1 MKIRYAS
8 ALLAGIALAATAPAF
23 AAKDD
28 KAPAAPAGAVIAAGV
43 AIANPPAVVAASNAY
58 QVSQQQRPVT
68 YKPQIDQANARKAQ
82 IEAQLKPLID
92 KLQADSK
99 AANPNRA
106 ALQAQYEQIQQ
117 IEQAGQAEIQKIL
130 EPLNL
135 SQQYVLEQIGDKL
148 DAATQAAMDKK
159 KITLVLDSQSVIKAG
174 QVYNL
179 NQDILNELNVLI
191 PSAQLV
197 PPAGW
202 MPRAQREQQAQAQ
215 AAQQQGAPAAAQPAK
230 KAPEGR

>member
-8 ALLAGIALAATAPAF
+8 ALLAGLALAAVTPTV
-23 AAKDD
+23 
-28 KAPAAPAGAVIAAGV
+28 AVAQATNGTVAQGV
-43 AIANPPAVVAASNAY
+43 AIANPSAVVAASSAY
-58 QVSQQQRPVT
+58 QTAEQQRPTT

-92 KLQADSK
+92 KLQADAK
-99 AANPNRA
+99 AASPNRA
-106 ALQAQYEQIQQ
+106 ALQQQYEQIQQ
-117 IEQAGQAEIQKIL
+117 IEQAGQQEIQQIL
-130 EPLNL
+130 QPLNL

-179 NQDILNELNVLI
+179 NQDILAELNKLI

-202 MPRAQREQQAQAQ
+202 MPRAQREAQAQQ
-215 AAQQQGAPAAAQPAK
+215 AAQQPAAAAQPAAK

>member
-1 MKIRYAS
+1 MKTRLATALFAS
-8 ALLAGIALAATAPAF
+8 VALATVAPAIATAQS
-23 AAKDD
+23 
-28 KAPAAPAGAVIAAGV
+28 AGVIAPGI
-43 AIANPPAVVAASNAY
+43 AIANPPAVVAASAAY
-58 QVSQQQRPVT
+58 QTAQQQRPVT
-68 YKPQIDQANARKAQ
+68 YKPQIDQANARKGQ
-82 IEAQLKPLID
+82 IEAQLRPLIT
-92 KLQADSK
+92 KLEADSK
-99 AANPNRA
+99 AAAPNRA

-117 IEQAGQAEIQKIL
+117 IQQAGEAEIQKIL

-159 KITLVLDSQSVIKAG
+159 KITVVLDSQSIIKAG
-174 QVYNL
+174 QTYNL
-179 NQDILNELNVLI
+179 NQDILTELNKLI

-202 MPRAQREQQAQAQ
+202 LPRAQREQQAQAA
-215 AAQQQGAPAAAQPAK
+215 AAQQQGAAAAGQPAK

>member
-8 ALLAGIALAATAPAF
+8 ALLAGLAVLAVSPTA
-23 AAKDD
+23 
-28 KAPAAPAGAVIAAGV
+28 AVAQAISGTV
-43 AIANPPAVVAASNAY
+43 TPGIAIANPSAVVAASAAY
-58 QVSQQQRPVT
+58 QTAQQQRPTT

-159 KITLVLDSQSVIKAG
+159 KITLVIDSQSVIKAG

-179 NQDILNELNVLI
+179 NQDILTELNKAI

-215 AAQQQGAPAAAQPAK
+215 AAQQPATAAQPAK

>member
-1 MKIRYAS
+1 MTIRYAS
-8 ALLAGIALAATAPAF
+8 ALLAGLAVAAVSPSVASAQAGGTIAQ
-23 AAKDD
+23 
-28 KAPAAPAGAVIAAGV
+28 GI
-43 AIANPPAVVAASNAY
+43 AIANPSAVVAASSAY
-58 QVSQQQRPVT
+58 QTAQTQRPTT
-68 YKPQIDQANARKAQ
+68 YKPQIDQANARKTQ

-106 ALQAQYEQIQQ
+106 ALQQQYDQIQQ

-159 KITLVLDSQSVIKAG
+159 KISLVLDSQSVIKAG
-174 QVYNL
+174 QAYNL
-179 NQDILNELNVLI
+179 NQDILAELNKLI

-202 MPRAQREQQAQAQ
+202 MPRAQREQQQAAQAQ
-215 AAQQQGAPAAAQPAK
+215 AAPATGT

>member
-8 ALLAGIALAATAPAF
+8 ALLAGLAVLSVSPTAAVAQATSGTVTP
-23 AAKDD
+23 
-28 KAPAAPAGAVIAAGV
+28 GI
-43 AIANPPAVVAASNAY
+43 AIANPSAVVAASAAY
-58 QVSQQQRPVT
+58 QTAQQQRPTT
-68 YKPQIDQANARKAQ
+68 YKPQIDQANARKGQ

-92 KLQADSK
+92 KLQADSN

-159 KITLVLDSQSVIKAG
+159 KITLVIDSQSVIKAG

-179 NQDILNELNVLI
+179 NQDILTELNKAI

-215 AAQQQGAPAAAQPAK
+215 AAQQPATAAQPAK

>member
-8 ALLAGIALAATAPAF
+8 ALLAGLAVLSVSPTAAVAQATSGTVTP
-23 AAKDD
+23 
-28 KAPAAPAGAVIAAGV
+28 GI
-43 AIANPPAVVAASNAY
+43 AIANPSAVVAASAAY
-58 QVSQQQRPVT
+58 QTAQQQRPTT
-68 YKPQIDQANARKAQ
+68 YKPQIDQANARKGQ

-159 KITLVLDSQSVIKAG
+159 KITLVIDSQSVIKAG

-179 NQDILNELNVLI
+179 NQDILTELNKAI

-215 AAQQQGAPAAAQPAK
+215 AAQQPGTAAQPAK

>member
-1 MKIRYAS
+1 MKLRYAS
-8 ALLAGIALAATAPAF
+8 ALLAGLAVVAVTPTAAVAQ
-23 AAKDD
+23 AAVQ
-28 KAPAAPAGAVIAAGV
+28 GI
-43 AIANPPAVVAASNAY
+43 AIANPSAVVGASTAF
-58 QVSQQQRPVT
+58 QTAQSQRPTT

-99 AANPNRA
+99 VANPNRA
-106 ALQAQYEQIQQ
+106 ALQQQYDQIQQ
-117 IEQAGQAEIQKIL
+117 IEQAGQAQIQQIL

-174 QVYNL
+174 QAYNL
-179 NQDILNELNVLI
+179 NQDILAELNKLI

-215 AAQQQGAPAAAQPAK
+215 AAQQPAATGS

>member
-1 MKIRYAS
+1 MTIRYAS
-8 ALLAGIALAATAPAF
+8 ALLAGLAAVAVAPNAALAQATT
-23 AAKDD
+23 
-28 KAPAAPAGAVIAAGV
+28 GTVVQGI
-43 AIANPPAVVAASNAY
+43 AIANPSAVVAASSAF
-58 QVSQQQRPVT
+58 QTAQQQRPVT
-68 YKPQIDQANARKAQ
+68 YKPQIDQANTRKSQ

-92 KLQADSK
+92 KLTADSK

-106 ALQAQYEQIQQ
+106 ALQQQYEQIQQ
-117 IEQAGQAEIQKIL
+117 IEQAGQAEIQQIL

-148 DAATQAAMDKK
+148 DAATQVAMDKK
-159 KITLVLDSQSVIKAG
+159 KISLVIDSQSVIKAG

-179 NQDILNELNVLI
+179 NQDILTELNKLI

-202 MPRAQREQQAQAQ
+202 MPRAQREAQAQAQ
-215 AAQQQGAPAAAQPAK
+215 AAQQQAGAAQPANK
-230 KAPEGR
+230 KVPEGR

>member
-8 ALLAGIALAATAPAF
+8 ALLAGLAVLAVSPTAAVAQATSGTVTP
-23 AAKDD
+23 
-28 KAPAAPAGAVIAAGV
+28 GI
-43 AIANPPAVVAASNAY
+43 AIANPSAVVAASAAY
-58 QVSQQQRPVT
+58 QTAQQQRPTT

-159 KITLVLDSQSVIKAG
+159 KITLVIDSQSVIKAG

-179 NQDILNELNVLI
+179 NQDILTELNKAI

-215 AAQQQGAPAAAQPAK
+215 AAQQPATATQPAK

>member
-1 MKIRYAS
+1 MKLRYAS
-8 ALLAGIALAATAPAF
+8 ALLAGLAVVAVTPTAAVAQ
-23 AAKDD
+23 AAVQ
-28 KAPAAPAGAVIAAGV
+28 GI
-43 AIANPPAVVAASNAY
+43 AIANPSAVVGASAAFQTAQS
-58 QVSQQQRPVT
+58 QRPTT
-68 YKPQIDQANARKAQ
+68 YKPQIDQANARKTQ

-99 AANPNRA
+99 VANPNRA
-106 ALQAQYEQIQQ
+106 SLQQQYDQIQQ

-174 QVYNL
+174 QTYNL
-179 NQDILNELNVLI
+179 NQDILAELNKQI

-215 AAQQQGAPAAAQPAK
+215 AAQQPAAGQPANR
-230 KAPEGR
+230 APEGR

>member
-1 MKIRYAS
+1 MKTRIAA
-8 ALLAGIALAATAPAF
+8 ALVAGIAVAATTPAF
-23 AAKDD
+23 AAKD
-28 KAPAAPAGAVIAAGV
+28 APAAAASGVAGI
-43 AIANPPAVVAASNAY
+43 AIANPSAVVGASAAY
-58 QVSQQQRPVT
+58 QTAQQQRPVT
-68 YKPQIDQANARKAQ
+68 YKPQIDQANARKGQ
-82 IEAQLKPLID
+82 IEAQLKPLIA
-92 KLQADSK
+92 KLEADSK
-99 AANPNRA
+99 VAAPNRA
-106 ALQAQYEQIQQ
+106 ALQQQYEQIQQ

-159 KITLVLDSQSVIKAG
+159 KVTLVLDSQSIIKAG
-174 QVYNL
+174 QAYNL

-215 AAQQQGAPAAAQPAK
+215 AAQQGAAPAAAQPAK
-230 KAPEGR
+230 KQPEGR

>member
-1 MKIRYAS
+1 MTIRYAS
-8 ALLAGIALAATAPAF
+8 ALLAGLAAVAVAPNAALAQATT
-23 AAKDD
+23 
-28 KAPAAPAGAVIAAGV
+28 GTVVQGI
-43 AIANPPAVVAASNAY
+43 AIANPSAVVAASSAF
-58 QVSQQQRPVT
+58 QTAQQQRPVT
-68 YKPQIDQANARKAQ
+68 YKPQIDQANTRKSQ

-92 KLQADSK
+92 KLTADSK

-106 ALQAQYEQIQQ
+106 ALQQQYEQIQQ
-117 IEQAGQAEIQKIL
+117 IEQAGQAEIQQIL

-159 KITLVLDSQSVIKAG
+159 KISLVIDSQSVIKAG

-179 NQDILNELNVLI
+179 NQDILTELNKLI

-202 MPRAQREQQAQAQ
+202 MPRAQREAQAQAQ
-215 AAQQQGAPAAAQPAK
+215 AAQQQAGAAQPANK
-230 KAPEGR
+230 KVPEGR